1 MDIADNQS
9 GDEDDH
15 QGGDDNAYIFKIGD
29 RVGKI
34 KGSSLGTKGTVTKV
48 VGDKI

>member
-29 RVGKI
+29 RVGKNKGI
-34 KGSSLGTKGTVTKV
+34 KPRDERNCDQSGWR
-48 VGDKI
+48 